1 MVIEKENKKEISLEQ
16 AKETIMSLKQQLW
29 EYEMLFRYITK
40 LKTKQDFL
48 EFRNKILQANK
59 ILKWKK

>member
-1 MVIEKENKKEISLEQ
+1 MVIEKENKEEITLEQ
-16 AKETIMSLKQQLW
+16 AKEMIMSLKQQLW

>member
-1 MVIEKENKKEISLEQ
+1 MVIEKENKEEITLEQ
-16 AKETIMSLKQQLW
+16 AKEKIMSLKQQLW